1 MMRGVL
7 AATAMVS
14 IMAVSSSTA
23 ANSDIARDGIAHGKT
38 IHLNAFSSWLEVRF
52 SETELQRLPAGELR
66 TESHACSCYD
76 TPTKHYP
83 YLIVVLTTPKGDLVA
98 RPEQREDTLSFTTLA
113 VRHGT
118 RYCDPEAEDSCY
130 GSFSDVCEFTDFRYG
145 PYLAPFFPTCR
156 SD

>member
-14 IMAVSSSTA
+14 IMGR
-23 ANSDIARDGIAHGKT
+23 IEQHGGQLGYCAGWHCACKT

-145 PYLAPFFPTCR
+145 PYLAPFFPTCK